1 MQTIISPSASLSNKA
16 GCLFHLQAEFGIA
29 DSESLR
35 LNRGLPNVFELFQ
48 AAISPHQI
56 LLTLLL
62 ALVVCYWLLVI
73 LGAMD
78 FDTDLP
84 DADLDVD
91 SDGHHAHHGMSTGG
105 VWLTAGRFLGFSQVP
120 LVVWGSVMVLFMW
133 FGSLV
138 LNQVWN
144 PSQSTPQAF
153 ILLLPNLILSLV
165 VTKLITIPV
174 AKLFKAMADSDTEAE
189 SVIGRSGTVCSIEA
203 DETYG
208 QLEITANGAPLLINV
223 RTQSGTLTK
232 GTAAK
237 VTVAGPDNAFYFIES
252 L

>member
-1 MQTIISPSASLSNKA
+1 M
-16 GCLFHLQAEFGIA
+16 
-29 DSESLR
+29 
-35 LNRGLPNVFELFQ
+35 FELFQ

-78 FDTDLP
+78 FDTDIP
-84 DADLDVD
+84 DVDLDLD

-120 LVVWGSVMVLFMW
+120 LVVWGSFMVLFLW

-144 PSQSTPQAF
+144 PSQSTLQAF
-153 ILLLPNLILSLV
+153 ILLLPNLISSLV
-165 VTKLITIPV
+165 ITKIVTIPV
-174 AKLFKAMADSDTEAE
+174 ARLFKAMADSDTEAE
-189 SVIGRSGTVCSIEA
+189 EVIGRTGVVCSMEA

-223 RTQSGTLTK
+223 RTQGGTLVK
-232 GTAAK
+232 GTQAK
-237 VTVAGPDNAFYFIES
+237 ITAAGPDNAFYFIES
-252 L
+252 LKS

>member
-1 MQTIISPSASLSNKA
+1 
-16 GCLFHLQAEFGIA
+16 
-29 DSESLR
+29 
-35 LNRGLPNVFELFQ
+35 VFELFQ

-56 LLTLLL
+56 LLSLLL

-78 FDTDLP
+78 FDTDIP
-84 DADLDVD
+84 DADLNVD

-120 LVVWGSVMVLFMW
+120 LVVWGSFMVLFLW

-144 PSQSTPQAF
+144 PSQNTLQAF
-153 ILLLPNLILSLV
+153 ILILPNLIGSLII
-165 VTKLITIPV
+165 TKLVTIPV

-189 SVIGRSGTVCSIEA
+189 VVIGRTGTVCSIEA

-223 RTQSGTLTK
+223 RTQGGTLAK
-232 GTAAK
+232 GTRAK
-237 VTVAGPDNAFYFIES
+237 ITAAGPDNAFYFIES
-252 L
+252 V

>member
-1 MQTIISPSASLSNKA
+1 ML
-16 GCLFHLQAEFGIA
+16 
-29 DSESLR
+29 
-35 LNRGLPNVFELFQ
+35 ELFQ
-48 AAISPHQI
+48 AAISPHQV

-78 FDTDLP
+78 FDTDIP
-84 DADLDVD
+84 DADLDLD

-120 LVVWGSVMVLFMW
+120 LVVWGSFMVLFLW

-144 PSQSTPQAF
+144 PSHSTLQAF
-153 ILLLPNLILSLV
+153 ILLLPNLIISLV
-165 VTKLITIPV
+165 ITKLVTIPV
-174 AKLFKAMADSDTEAE
+174 AKLFKAMADADTEAE
-189 SVIGRSGTVCSIEA
+189 EVIGRTGVVCSMEA

-223 RTQSGTLTK
+223 RTEDGTLVK
-232 GTAAK
+232 GTQAK
-237 VTVAGPDNAFYFIES
+237 ITAAGPDNAFYFIES